1 MLSISSA
8 ICATP
13 AAAAAASAAVIFEVQ
28 MHRRGQRG
36 VRANLTTLPPSLLTP
51 VSSPEDDDC
60 IDDDET
66 SRKREV
72 G

>member
-13 AAAAAASAAVIFEVQ
+13 AAAASAAVIFEVQ

>member
-13 AAAAAASAAVIFEVQ
+13 AAAAAVIFEVE